1 MNKKIKNES
10 NHFLRYNGFDQ
21 KIIYQRRTTLMA
33 IVALL
38 EVLVKEIIEAEE
50 KFFKDPKD
58 FYSLETAVKSS
69 AENFSAGF
77 LSAVLSE
84 MNEQLCKDP
93 WRKLKYNICRH
104 DQRTLI
110 TSVGDVTFESTYFK
124 SRGEKGEYRYLLEDM
139 LGLDAHERFSEA
151 AETAIL
157 TEALK
162 TSYEEAT
169 KVIPSKSEI
178 TKTTVMNKVHGIAE
192 EIPFEE
198 PEQMKKCKYLFIEAD
213 EDHVAE
219 QHGRWSKENKGFIS
233 RLAYIYEYKQE
244 NPRIKGRKE
253 LVNTYYFSGL
263 YGGSK
268 GVQRF
273 WEEVQQFIEM
283 NYDPDELQR
292 VFVIGDGGNWIKSA
306 TNYVD
311 NSLYCIDKY
320 HMTKYI
326 NAAANQ
332 MLDEAEVAKEN
343 LYRFIYKKQRSKFK
357 TYIEEMLASA
367 NNQEPILELQR
378 YALGNWSAVMRS
390 YHNELLSGCS
400 AEGHVSHVLSDRL
413 SSRPMGWSQTG
424 ADRMSKLRCYERN
437 HGREKIIDLVRYSRK
452 NRLLKRTGTDDIS
465 MKKIPLYEIVAEHY
479 NQSRSY
485 IDRFQATIP
494 GLTARKTA
502 SIRTQLKLL

>member
-1 MNKKIKNES
+1 M
-10 NHFLRYNGFDQ
+10 D
-21 KIIYQRRTTLMA
+21 

-38 EVLVKEIIEAEE
+38 EVLVKEILAAEE
-50 KFFKDPKD
+50 KFLKNPKD
-58 FYSLETAVKSS
+58 FYGLETAVKAS
-69 AENFSAGF
+69 AESFSAGF
-77 LSAVLSE
+77 LGTVLSG
-84 MNEQLCKDP
+84 MNERLCKDA
-93 WRKLKYNICRH
+93 WRKQKYNICRH
-104 DQRTLI
+104 DLRTLI
-110 TSVGDVTFESTYFK
+110 TSVGDVVFESTYFRRRD
-124 SRGEKGEYRYLLEDM
+124 RGGGYHYLLEEI
-139 LGLDAHERFSEA
+139 LGLETHERFSEA

-178 TKTTVMNKVHGIAE
+178 TKTTVMNKIHGITEVIPME
-192 EIPFEE
+192 EASEK
-198 PEQMKKCKYLFIEAD
+198 KKCKYLFIEAD

-219 QHGRWSKENKGFIS
+219 QHGRWSKENAGFIS

-244 NPRIKGRKE
+244 NPKVKGRKE

-263 YGGSK
+263 YEGSG
-268 GVQRF
+268 GVQEF
-273 WEEVQQFIEM
+273 WEEVQRFIEL

-292 VFVIGDGGNWIKSA
+292 VFVTGDGGNWIKSA
-306 TNYVD
+306 ATYVD
-311 NSLYCIDKY
+311 CSLYCVDKY

-332 MLDEAEVAKEN
+332 MLDEAEVAKAN

-357 TYIEEMLASA
+357 EYTEKMLASA
-367 NNQEPILELQR
+367 NNQEPIRELQT
-378 YALGNWSAVMRS
+378 YALGNWSAVIRS
-390 YHNELLSGCS
+390 YHNKLLSGCS

-437 HGREKIIDLVRYSRK
+437 HGREKIIDLVRYSREQRK
-452 NRLLKRTGTDDIS
+452 LKRTGTEDIGIKEIS
-465 MKKIPLYEIVAEHY
+465 MREIMQDHY

-485 IDRFQATIP
+485 IDRLQVTMP
-494 GLTARKTA
+494 GLTSKKTT
-502 SIRTQLKLL
+502 SIRMQLKLL